1 MRAGARSYI
10 NRLESIAEAETE
22 DPRRQETLDI
32 AERAGVLAFNDVQST
47 QLLAFTG
54 IDLDNR
60 ERFVSVEGSRRLGQS
75 WLLSLESR
83 FFSGTEPGSALSTL
97 RNDDYIEIT
106 LAKYF

>member
-1 MRAGARSYI
+1 M
-10 NRLESIAEAETE
+10 
-22 DPRRQETLDI
+22 
-32 AERAGVLAFNDVQST
+32 
-47 QLLAFTG
+47 
-54 IDLDNR
+54 
-60 ERFVSVEGSRRLGQS
+60 EGSRRLGQS